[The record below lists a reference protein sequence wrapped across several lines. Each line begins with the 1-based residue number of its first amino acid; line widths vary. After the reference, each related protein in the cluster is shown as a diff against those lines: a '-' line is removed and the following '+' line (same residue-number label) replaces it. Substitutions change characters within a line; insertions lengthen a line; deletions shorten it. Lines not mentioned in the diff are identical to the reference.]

1 MYQNFFWKTADKIT
15 MAALNGLGPIIENIH
30 ELIAND
36 FDNEDK
42 ESEV

>member
-1 MYQNFFWKTADKIT
+1 MYQNFFQKTADKIT
-15 MAALNGLGPIIENIH
+15 MAAFNGLGPMPENIH